1 MPTFLL
7 DTTVIID
14 AINGKRGRNQAL
26 ISLAEAGHTLAC
38 CPVNIAEVCA
48 GMRPK
53 EEPRTLELLRS
64 LRMYATTFEVA
75 ELAGKLKRSY
85 AQRGVTLAIPDVV
98 IAATAIHNGL
108 TLITDNAKDFPM
120 PELVLYVLPE

>member
-14 AINGKRGRNQAL
+14 AINGKRGRNESL
-26 ISLAEAGHTLAC
+26 VTLAEAGQTLAC
-38 CPVNIAEVCA
+38 CPVNVAEVCA

-53 EEPRTLELLRS
+53 EERKTLELLRS
-64 LRMYATTFEVA
+64 LRMYPTTFAVA
-75 ELAGKLKRSY
+75 ELAGRLKRSY

-108 TLITDNAKDFPM
+108 ALITDNAKDFPM
-120 PELVLYVLPE
+120 PELLLHALPE